1 MHISKIILFGF
12 YSRTMPN
19 IASVANNAQ
28 EKEEEQSEQ
37 NIQEITS
44 SITARCLEYF
54 FFNTGDGIQAN
65 FQKQWFLTFFQSSL
79 LWGLLDTDFFK
90 KFACC
95 PDFWEIVID
104 SKILF

>member
-1 MHISKIILFGF
+1 
-12 YSRTMPN
+12 MPN

-54 FFNTGDGIQAN
+54 FYTEGRI
-65 FQKQWFLTFFQSSL
+65 
-79 LWGLLDTDFFK
+79 
-90 KFACC
+90 
-95 PDFWEIVID
+95 
-104 SKILF
+104 

>member
-28 EKEEEQSEQ
+28 ENEEEQSEQ

-44 SITARCLEYF
+44 SITARYDIF
-54 FFNTGDGIQAN
+54 H
-65 FQKQWFLTFFQSSL
+65 S
-79 LWGLLDTDFFK
+79 
-90 KFACC
+90 
-95 PDFWEIVID
+95 
-104 SKILF
+104 